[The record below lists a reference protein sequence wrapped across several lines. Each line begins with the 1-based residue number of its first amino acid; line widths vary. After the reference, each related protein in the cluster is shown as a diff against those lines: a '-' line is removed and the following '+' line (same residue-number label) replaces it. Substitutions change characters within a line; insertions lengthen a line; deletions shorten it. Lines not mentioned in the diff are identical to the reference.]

1 MLTIFSC
8 LIVLNI
14 RISLNTLL
22 ASTISSTAFNFF
34 IATLV
39 FVYMSIANNT
49 VPYEPAPNSFY
60 P

>member
-14 RISLNTLL
+14 RISLNTLF

-39 FVYMSIANNT
+39 FVYISIANKT
-49 VPYEPAPNSFY
+49 VPYDPAPNNF
-60 P
+60 